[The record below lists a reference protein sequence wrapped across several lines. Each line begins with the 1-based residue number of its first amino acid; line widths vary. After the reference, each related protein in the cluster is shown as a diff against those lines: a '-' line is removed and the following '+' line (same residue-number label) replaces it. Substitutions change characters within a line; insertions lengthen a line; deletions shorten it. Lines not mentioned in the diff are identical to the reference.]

1 MLKTLR
7 YHQSLHII
15 ITSTI
20 VILFITACQNNEN
33 KCINYYN
40 VSPEKIKVP
49 AIDFSPENYICY
61 KADQITID
69 GKFDEDSWEFAEW
82 TNDFVD
88 IEGELKPL
96 PLHRTRA
103 KMLWDDN
110 YLYIAAELTEP
121 HIWAKLI
128 QRDTVIFY
136 DNDFEVFIDPDGDTH
151 EYMEFEMN
159 AYNTLWDLLLTK
171 PYRDNGRV
179 VNAWNING
187 IKTAVNIHGTI
198 NNPSDTDDKWVVEL
212 AFPLDVMT
220 ELGKQPQDGIQW
232 RINFSRVNWRT
243 EVENGNYEKATEP
256 ETGKRY
262 PEYNW
267 VWSPQGLVNMH
278 YPETWGYLQ
287 FSEITAGEGKTEFI
301 ANPDEQLKWN
311 LRNLYYAQRNYAG
324 DKGAYTS
331 NIDELYEY
339 GYEKADNIPCIL
351 LKPFGYEAYRLSNK
365 SGLLWTIDNYGKIYS
380 QKPELAGSSE

>member
-69 GKFDEDSWEFAEW
+69 GNLDENSWESAEW

-187 IKTAVNIHGTI
+187 IITAVNIHGTI
-198 NNPSDTDDKWVVEL
+198 NDPSDSDDKWVIEL
-212 AFPLDVMT
+212 AFPLNVLT
-220 ELGKQPQDGIQW
+220 EFGDTPGDGTQW
-232 RINFSRVNWRT
+232 RINFS
-243 EVENGNYEKATEP
+243 
-256 ETGKRY
+256 
-262 PEYNW
+262 
-267 VWSPQGLVNMH
+267 PQN
-278 YPETWGYLQ
+278 
-287 FSEITAGEGKTEFI
+287 
-301 ANPDEQLKWN
+301 
-311 LRNLYYAQRNYAG
+311 R
-324 DKGAYTS
+324 
-331 NIDELYEY
+331 
-339 GYEKADNIPCIL
+339 
-351 LKPFGYEAYRLSNK
+351 
-365 SGLLWTIDNYGKIYS
+365 
-380 QKPELAGSSE
+380 